1 MTNRSS
7 LGFPFQRGTC
17 TPFGFRRVLDCSCQ
31 VSLPALQNRVRCRP
45 ASLFARAPARSA
57 SNRQDGQVH
66 EPHGAQPVVQEPPQR
81 CVLPPSQ
88 RAARRRSR
96 RSALFSRH
104 RETLAARDIHF
115 SRERPTTAWCLRLL
129 RRERPRIRREV
140 FGNAMTH
147 SIASRR
153 RAAWLAS
160 QPGPA
165 ASWRAS
171 AFRGCRV
178 LRFRLREAILQSRR
192 VRASFGI
199 VRSPLPPTCLLS
211 PSPRRQASRS
221 PRRASRSR

>member
-1 MTNRSS
+1 MNRASERDKDATFWRRACEKAYCVTS
-7 LGFPFQRGTC
+7 ATSCQNVFFVWRSVLTPIAKTVTFPFLKTARAVIFSRVVLFFSPRRARCRGVRFLA
-17 TPFGFRRVLDCSCQ
+17 P
-31 VSLPALQNRVRCRP
+31 RCRP
-45 ASLFARAPARSA
+45 ATLFARASARSA
-57 SNRQDGQVH
+57 TNRQDGQVH

-81 CVLPPSQ
+81 CVLPPSR

-160 QPGPA
+160 PAGPA
-165 ASWRAS
+165 ASSRIGFS
-171 AFRGCRV
+171 
-178 LRFRLREAILQSRR
+178 RL
-192 VRASFGI
+192 
-199 VRSPLPPTCLLS
+199 
-211 PSPRRQASRS
+211 
-221 PRRASRSR
+221 

>member
-1 MTNRSS
+1 MTLTRTFFSYGAQSDTDRENRHVPFFEDCPSCDFFPSCAFS
-7 LGFPFQRGTC
+7 LLRRARCRGVRFLA
-17 TPFGFRRVLDCSCQ
+17 P
-31 VSLPALQNRVRCRP
+31 RCRP
-45 ASLFARAPARSA
+45 ATLFARASARSA
-57 SNRQDGQVH
+57 TNRQDGQVH

-160 QPGPA
+160 PAGPA
-165 ASWRAS
+165 ASSRIGFS
-171 AFRGCRV
+171 
-178 LRFRLREAILQSRR
+178 RL
-192 VRASFGI
+192 
-199 VRSPLPPTCLLS
+199 
-211 PSPRRQASRS
+211 
-221 PRRASRSR
+221 